1 MVLFIADNSMITIG
15 NQLESSQVGK
25 SRWELFNLLT
35 FPLSNC
41 LMGEA

>member
-15 NQLESSQVGK
+15 NQLESSQVRK
-25 SRWELFNLLT
+25 SRWELLT